1 VIQPHVVHPEEIAG
15 CGSMFHLAR
24 FRACRQP
31 NDISYTFLLDG
42 ETEEQN
48 MTYGELD
55 RQARLLAA
63 KLQTICQ
70 PGDRALLLYGPGLEY
85 VVAFFGCLYA
95 GVLPVPAYPPDPMR
109 AARTLERLR
118 AIVDDCHPAVILGTG
133 ESLRLL
139 GPLAGNFDE
148 LPTLASDKLEEW
160 THLRWAAPEVAPEQ
174 IAFLQYTS
182 GSTST
187 PRGVMV
193 SHRNIMHQLGCMFP
207 GDSAD
212 VVAVSWL
219 PMYHDM
225 GLVGGMLAPFY
236 FGHRIIL
243 MSPLAFVQRPMRW
256 LHAISRYKATTT
268 GGPNFA
274 YDLCVSK
281 LHPQDTVGLDLSS
294 WRIAVSGAEPV
305 RAETLERFTAAFAPF
320 GFRPEAWHPCYGLA
334 EGTLGVTGIESGKD
348 LLALQFS
355 AAGLEQNQAIA
366 AEPKQKARRL
376 VGCGWAV
383 ADTEVVIADPA
394 TCKEL
399 PPDHVGEIWFK
410 GPSVAMGYWN
420 RPEDT
425 KKLFQ
430 AQLADDGR
438 GPFMRTGDFGFMH
451 AGQLFPTGRLKEMM
465 IFWGRNIYPQ
475 DVERTVATCH
485 PALRPNAGAAFA
497 IERGGQELVVVQ
509 EIVRPAKLDLEA
521 IAQSVRQAVQ
531 EEYQVPLHA
540 LALIRG
546 GTLPKT
552 ASGKVQRQ
560 GTRQRYLDCGLDIIK
575 QWEFG
580 MAPEEAGGVPMESFT
595 GELPPAPEIRE
606 WLLGRI
612 ARHCGI
618 EPDKIDPREPLSR
631 YILDSVTLMTL
642 AVEMQQW
649 LGRPI
654 PPMVIFDTP
663 ALDQLAERLANPET
677 FTADSAYATPI
688 DQLNEQELDQ
698 ALAKIL
704 AEMQPAVAASAAPPA
719 PPANGPLP
727 LNDTVPQA
735 GQNLPA

>member
-1 VIQPHVVHPEEIAG
+1 MIQPHVIHPSEIAG

-42 ETEEQN
+42 ETDEQN

-118 AIVDDCHPAVILGTG
+118 AIVDDCHPSVILGTG

-139 GPLAGNFDE
+139 GPLAGNFDD

-160 THLRWAAPEVAPEQ
+160 THLRWTAPETAPDQ

-193 SHRNIMHQLGCMFP
+193 SHSNIMHQLGCMYP

-225 GLVGGMLAPFY
+225 GLIGGMLAPFY
-236 FGHRIIL
+236 FGRRIFL
-243 MSPLAFVQRPMRW
+243 MSPLAFVQRPIRW
-256 LHAISRYKATTT
+256 LQAISRYRCTTT

-281 LHPQDTVGLDLSS
+281 LDPKDAVGLDLSS

-305 RAETLERFTAAFAPF
+305 RADTLKRFSAAFAPY
-320 GFRPEAWHPCYGLA
+320 GFNPEAWHPCYGLA
-334 EGTLGVTGIESGKD
+334 ESTLGVTGIESGKD
-348 LLALQFS
+348 LLALDFS
-355 AAGLEQNQAIA
+355 AASLEKNVAVL
-366 AEPKQKARRL
+366 AEDKEKTRKL
-376 VGCGWAV
+376 VGCGWAIP
-383 ADTEVVIADPA
+383 DTEVVIADPT

-399 PPDHVGEIWFK
+399 PEGHVGEIWFK
-410 GPSVAMGYWN
+410 GPSVAQGYWN
-420 RPEDT
+420 RPDDT
-425 KKLFQ
+425 KRLFQ
-430 AQLADDGR
+430 ATLADDGR
-438 GPFMRTGDFGFMH
+438 GPFMRSGDFGFMH

-475 DVERTVATCH
+475 DVERTVASCH
-485 PALRPNAGAAFA
+485 TSLRPNAGAAFA
-497 IERGGQELVVVQ
+497 IERGGQEHLVVVQ
-509 EIVRPAKLDLEA
+509 EVVRPAKLDLDA
-521 IAQSVRQAVQ
+521 IAQDVRQAV
-531 EEYQVPLHA
+531 EAEYQVPLHG

-552 ASGKVQRQ
+552 SSGKVQRQ
-560 GTRQRYLDCGLDIIK
+560 GTRQRFLDCGLDVIK

-580 MAPEEAGGVPMESFT
+580 VATSETNGVPVENCGT
-595 GELPPAPEIRE
+595 ELPPAAEIHD

-612 ARHCGI
+612 ARHCGV

-649 LGRPI
+649 LGRAI

-663 ALDQLAERLANPET
+663 ALNQLAERLANPET
-677 FTADSAYATPI
+677 FTAESAWSTPI

-704 AEMQPAVAASAAPPA
+704 AEMQPAAANGAAPL
-719 PPANGPLP
+719 NGTLP
-727 LNDTVPQA
+727 LNGTVA
-735 GQNLPA
+735 GQNVPASNLPG